1 MNLKRY
7 IGIILSLAISVSA
20 ALAQGG
26 KAEPLEI
33 RFAQGHSSKVLVQT
47 LSAGQEMEY
56 SLTALAGQTLTI
68 RNRKTSLF
76 DVRVFSEENDV
87 ETEFDSSPTMSITV
101 PATGVYY
108 LFVRKKAVD
117 RPRRAAF
124 SIEVSIK

>member
-1 MNLKRY
+1 MNLQTTFAV
-7 IGIILSLAISVSA
+7 ILSLTLYVSTA
-20 ALAQGG
+20 AAQGG

-56 SLTALAGQTLTI
+56 SLTAKAGQTLTI

-87 ETEFDSSPTMSITV
+87 ETEFDSSPMMSITL
-101 PATGVYY
+101 PADGSYY

-117 RPRRAAF
+117 RPRRATF
-124 SIEVSIK
+124 SIEVTVK